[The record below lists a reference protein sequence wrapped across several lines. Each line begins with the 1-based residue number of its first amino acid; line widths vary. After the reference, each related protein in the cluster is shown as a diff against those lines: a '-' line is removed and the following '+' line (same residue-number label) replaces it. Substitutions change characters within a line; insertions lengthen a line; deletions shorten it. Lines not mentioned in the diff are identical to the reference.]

1 MNLTDEQQRVVDSTA
16 RVLAVKAFA
25 GAGKTSTLKA
35 HALAH
40 ATKRILYLAFNASI
54 RAEASAS
61 FPSNVVCLTTHQL
74 AKRAI
79 GAKYKGEK
87 LGEPKVD
94 HITGAFGVD
103 DDTAIAA
110 LAALQNFIYSTDENL
125 DRSHGEGE
133 PMTSELLE
141 LAQQIWASMRDPF
154 NLALPMSHDGYL
166 KLYQLSRPDLSKHY
180 DIVLFDEAQ
189 DANPV
194 TVDIVL
200 SQRCKV
206 VLVGDPHQSIYR
218 FRRAVN
224 AMEAMQVDE
233 TLYLTQ
239 SFRFGE
245 ETADLANQLL
255 QRLKGETRTVKGQGA
270 TAPTVDTSQP
280 YVIIARKNAT
290 VFEHA
295 ARLERKKLH
304 VIGDIRTYLKRL
316 RELYLLTPDLGDC
329 HERISHAVSKGDM
342 EVAAL
347 YGVLQTYGERTPSLC
362 DRIEFGCVDRAEL
375 ADVILTTVHRSKG
388 MEFDQVILADDFAQL
403 VDENEF
409 VLDMRSPEA
418 IEEVN
423 LFYVAITRAAKALQI
438 NDQLRSFLHSI
449 SGTSPDDVPAALQYV
464 PPGQDADTQ
473 SAATPSLPKL
483 ADVPAAPSEQQ
494 LAQIVEEIRGL
505 REDVRVALTE
515 LRATAHS
522 IDVEQLS
529 AAISARVLTDLRA
542 ALPVPAVVGNAPDDS
557 AGDSRRAASGT
568 VEATDDL
575 PIRLRRTILETG
587 ALQVGVLAH
596 HLQISETVVTQEIIH
611 LIRAGQLSARLFMA
625 SPEVSRRLAA

>member
-1 MNLTDEQQRVVDSTA
+1 MA
-16 RVLAVKAFA
+16 RN
-25 GAGKTSTLKA
+25 
-35 HALAH
+35 
-40 ATKRILYLAFNASI
+40 R
-54 RAEASAS
+54 
-61 FPSNVVCLTTHQL
+61 
-74 AKRAI
+74 
-79 GAKYKGEK
+79 
-87 LGEPKVD
+87 
-94 HITGAFGVD
+94 
-103 DDTAIAA
+103 
-110 LAALQNFIYSTDENL
+110 
-125 DRSHGEGE
+125 
-133 PMTSELLE
+133 
-141 LAQQIWASMRDPF
+141 
-154 NLALPMSHDGYL
+154 
-166 KLYQLSRPDLSKHY
+166 
-180 DIVLFDEAQ
+180 
-189 DANPV
+189 
-194 TVDIVL
+194 
-200 SQRCKV
+200 
-206 VLVGDPHQSIYR
+206 
-218 FRRAVN
+218 
-224 AMEAMQVDE
+224 
-233 TLYLTQ
+233 
-239 SFRFGE
+239 
-245 ETADLANQLL
+245 DLANQLL